1 MTDNVVFYTL
11 HLFAGAGGG
20 ILADKYLGFRPI
32 GAVEINA
39 YCRRVLLQRQ
49 LDGLLPDFPV
59 WDDVTTFR
67 ADNPDTRD
75 YINRLRGVRDRLIIC
90 GGFPCQ
96 DISSAGKGAGIQ
108 GARSGLWSEYNR
120 IIGEIR
126 PAVVF
131 VENSPMLIRRGADR
145 VITDIVKN
153 GYSVTWRVISAQ
165 DVGAPHERKRF
176 WGLAIRDV
184 PNADDARPQTIGA
197 ETNKQ
202 ESLFRLSALCS
213 SIPDALLWRSWRRKS
228 RKTLE
233 KSDREGGLQQNRY
246 DGRRAMRQAQ
256 PGFCRVANGLS
267 DWLDATLR
275 GEFWTPDELGLPRI
289 TKESN
294 NRRQRLMA
302 IGNAQVPLCAAVA
315 FVTLI
320 NTYKE
325 VTTNEQ

>member
-49 LDGLLPDFPV
+49 LDGLLPDFPI

-75 YINRLRGVRDRLIIC
+75 YINRLRGIRDRLIIC

-120 IIGEIR
+120 IISEIR
-126 PAVVF
+126 PAAVF

-184 PNADDARPQTIGA
+184 PDTDDARPQTIGA

-202 ESLFRLSALCS
+202 ESLFRLSALCN
-213 SIPDALLWRSWRRKS
+213 SIPDTLYTRRIRRLRSSAEAKELEAPNRRGESVNGK
-228 RKTLE
+228 R
-233 KSDREGGLQQNRY
+233 Q
-246 DGRRAMRQAQ
+246 RRQTQ
-256 PGFCRVANGLS
+256 PEFCRVANGIS

-289 TKESN
+289 IKESN

-315 FVTLI
+315 FVTLL
-320 NTYKE
+320 NTFKE

>member
-49 LDGLLPDFPV
+49 LDGLLPDFPI

-67 ADNPDTRD
+67 ADNPDTRN

-120 IIGEIR
+120 IISEIR
-126 PAVVF
+126 PAAVF

-184 PNADDARPQTIGA
+184 SNAKSARTQTECNTKDALPTYARPAQLLQRIPYGVLQRITH
-197 ETNKQ
+197 
-202 ESLFRLSALCS
+202 RLSGSKQGKESEGCN
-213 SIPDALLWRSWRRKS
+213 RRG
-228 RKTLE
+228 KTRDI
-233 KSDREGGLQQNRY
+233 KRQ
-246 DGRRAMRQAQ
+246 RRQTQ
-256 PGFCRVANGLS
+256 PEFCRVANGIS

-289 TKESN
+289 IKESN

-315 FVTLI
+315 FVTLL
-320 NTYKE
+320 NTFKE